1 MKTTLIQF
9 MLLLMAFVSM
19 LASHWLESSV
29 YLTGFYVIWALRR
42 DDE

>member
-9 MLLLMAFVSM
+9 VLLLVASVSV
-19 LASHWLESSV
+19 LAGHWLEGSV